1 MERRF
6 LGTICALVVAAS
18 AAHAQDGAPASF
30 AAAEGTYYAVRS
42 DGGEADARALALE
55 MDRRFRIY
63 ARLFRFEAE
72 TLPEKLRVISFGD
85 KAAYDEYV
93 GRRLGSSRD
102 GAVYLHYSRRE
113 GRELVLHRGAADSG
127 GAFAHQAAVQYL
139 RSFVANPPAWMRE
152 GFAIFFSGLGYDP
165 ARDELL
171 YEENLTW
178 LDTVKGWG
186 AAAPALEAVAAS
198 DLGMQVDQ
206 DKLQVASWALV
217 SFLLNSEN
225 EDYRRNLFEAFMVLK
240 GDATAADNS
249 AAVLR
254 RVGPWIEAEA
264 LAADYRAYFDSR
276 KTFTELVESGRE
288 AYGTKDSS
296 RAELLFLSALDL
308 RPTHYAPYY
317 YLGLL
322 AYERREYDLAENHYR
337 SALQYGADA
346 ALVNYAL
353 GLNAAGAGRE
363 EDAKAYLDKAS
374 AASPERYRARV
385 EELLPRLKD
394 MKR

>member
-6 LGTICALVVAAS
+6 LGTMLALVVAAS
-18 AAHAQDGAPASF
+18 AAQAQENASSSL
-30 AAAEGTYYAVRS
+30 AAAEGTYYIVRS
-42 DGGEADARALALE
+42 DGGETNARALAAE
-55 MDRRFRIY
+55 MDRRFGIY
-63 ARLFRFEAE
+63 ARLFRFDAEA
-72 TLPEKLRVISFGD
+72 LPEKLRVVSFAD

-113 GRELVLHRGAADSG
+113 GRELVLHRGAAADGS
-127 GAFAHQAAVQYL
+127 FAHQAAVQFL
-139 RSFVANPPAWMRE
+139 RAFVANPPAWMRE

-165 ARDELL
+165 ARDELI

-178 LDTVKGWG
+178 LDTVKTWG
-186 AAAPALEAVAAS
+186 ASAPALEAVAAS
-198 DLGMQVDQ
+198 DLGAAVDQ

-225 EDYRRNLFEAFMVLK
+225 EEYRRSLFEAFMVLK
-240 GDATAADNS
+240 DAATAMENS
-249 AAVLR
+249 SAVLR
-254 RVGPWIEAEA
+254 RVGPWIERET

-276 KTFTELVESGRE
+276 KTFAELIDSGRE
-288 AYGTKDSS
+288 AYGARDSS
-296 RAELLFLSALDL
+296 RAELLFLSAVDL

-322 AYERREYDLAENHYR
+322 AYERRDYDLAENHYR

-353 GLNAAGAGRE
+353 GLNAAGAGRQA
-363 EDAKAYLDKAS
+363 DAKAYLDKAS

-394 MKR
+394 MLR